1 MTSFKK
7 KTTKR
12 CIKKYM
18 VTHKTLVPIRYRE
31 NYYLAIVG
39 RMF

>member
-1 MTSFKK
+1 MYKK
-7 KTTKR
+7 KKN
-12 CIKKYM
+12 I
-18 VTHKTLVPIRYRE
+18 VTHKTLVLIRYRE